1 MNIIDSS
8 VLVKF
13 FLKEP
18 GWEGVKEHIIN
29 SVGIELNIKELYNAV
44 WKKNIMKQIIL
55 SKEIL
60 KDLSEID
67 QVITIV
73 DQRKYMN
80 IALEVAVA
88 NKITVYDSL
97 FIAIAKAQN
106 YRLVTCD
113 VKQAEIAKK
122 LDVKV
127 ILC

>member
-18 GWEGVKEHIIN
+18 GWENVKEHIIN
-29 SVGIELNIKELYNAV
+29 SVGIELNIKELYNAI

-106 YRLVTCD
+106 YRLVTYD
-113 VKQAEIAKK
+113 VKQGEIAKK

>member
-18 GWEGVKEHIIN
+18 GWENVKEHIIN
-29 SVGIELNIKELYNAV
+29 SVGIELNIKELYNAI

>member
-18 GWEGVKEHIIN
+18 GWENVKEHIIN
-29 SVGIELNIKELYNAV
+29 SVGVELNIKELYNAI